1 MRSYRIMVPIAVL
14 ALIATFIIV
23 RGSHATDTIAPT
35 VTPANDTEATP
46 VDVTPMATT
55 PPETNAATASSQP
68 TQPTATASS
77 QPAQPARPGC
87 GSTWVQFFDD
97 KGFDVTDDNHM
108 ICGPGKWPNLRNL
121 TGATKINW
129 GDEIESLKVGP
140 GAIVTVWTGEH
151 FTGASHTFSPGTERI
166 TLKDI
171 PGFSDNISSLEIK
184 GQ

>member
-1 MRSYRIMVPIAVL
+1 MKSYRIMVPIAVL
-14 ALIATFIIV
+14 ALIATFIMV

-35 VTPANDTEATP
+35 VTPANGTASTP
-46 VDVTPMATT
+46 VDATPTATA
-55 PPETNAATASSQP
+55 PPETNGV
-68 TQPTATASS
+68 TASS
-77 QPAQPARPGC
+77 QPAQPARPDC

-140 GAIVTVWTGEH
+140 GAIVTVWTGEQ
-151 FTGASHTFSPGTERI
+151 FTGASHTFSPGTERF

-171 PGFSDNISSLEIK
+171 PGFSDNISSIEIK
-184 GQ
+184 SQ